1 MTIPFRLLTAAL
13 SLFLLQA
20 MPAGAGETALRLP
33 DEVTTF
39 ADGRKP
45 IQALYQSYLKLLDRG
60 WTLEIVANSQPA
72 GTTAA
77 LPIIALRSPQSG
89 PAVWILA
96 GIHGEEPA
104 GPNALAAVIED
115 IARLG
120 QQRPVVL
127 MPLLNPQGYARN
139 WRYLNVPIYSEAIEG
154 HSVGDS
160 SHLLPAPEKP
170 ENPRAASGSSPEADA
185 ITAFVLH
192 LAADYPPLYSIDLH
206 EDNLIDQG
214 YVYSQGTLGS
224 ADPLAIE
231 AVSVL
236 KDNGVPIKVGGETRF
251 GEKVADGIIG
261 PVVDS
266 SIDELISSKDVVVDG
281 RVQPG
286 PAAKTVLVFETPA
299 AALTL
304 ERRIDAH
311 AALIRR
317 LLALIAGS
325 APALAHAPSP
335 PAYGIRLQEAWITLP
350 DGVRLSADLYMPD
363 GGAADA
369 KFPVLLEYLPYR
381 KHEGRSRDY
390 PMYSYFVQRGYVVA
404 AVDIRGTGN
413 SEGRLIPHEYSEI
426 EQQDGEVVID
436 WLAKQSW
443 SNGNVGMFGISWGGF
458 NSIQMAL
465 RNPPALKAIIAVDAT
480 EDLYQDDVHF
490 MDGIMH
496 VDSWEM
502 SQDLDNARPGA
513 PDYRIDEAYFR
524 DRFDTDPW
532 MLTYKVQQRDGAF
545 WDRASAKDRYQDI
558 RIPSFFIGGWYDGYR
573 DSIPRMLSNL
583 QVPVKAIV
591 GAWSHAWPHDP
602 YPNPGMEWRY
612 EAVRWFD
619 QWLKG
624 IDTGIMDE
632 PRFAVYVRN
641 WHAPGPYLAYAPGSW
656 RYEDGWPIARI
667 RNQVLYPQPDHTLSP
682 SEPPATTH
690 ALRYLPSIGVEAG
703 GPVMWWGDVAHD
715 QRPTDAF
722 SLTYDSAPLTE
733 DMEILGLPRATLAV
747 STDAKRANWMARLSD
762 VAPDGTVTQVAGA
775 AFNGNHRLS
784 ARAPSAIVPGQE
796 FTIDIDMHFTSW
808 VFPKGHRIRLA
819 VDNAQWPM
827 LWPTPDPMTTTL
839 RLGDGSRLS
848 LPVVP
853 FEKRPVPAFLP
864 PAASPPMPRF
874 ETLDAGTSSGY
885 GEISSVDRNPQ
896 TGTATVTATNSGGY
910 RYPWGTERYHET
922 IRHDVTD
929 SAPDKASVLG
939 THRMEVD
946 LPGRKLLWEAELSFK
961 SDHENFYYSYRRR
974 LSENGKLLREKTWT
988 RTIPR
993 DFQ

>member
-1 MTIPFRLLTAAL
+1 
-13 SLFLLQA
+13 
-20 MPAGAGETALRLP
+20 MPAQPAVWAAADEKPAIRLP
-33 DEVTTF
+33 TGLTTF

-45 IQALYQSYLKLLDRG
+45 IEALYQSYLKLLEYG

-72 GTTAA
+72 GTLQA
-77 LPIIALRSPQSG
+77 LPIIALRSPQIG

-104 GPNALAAVIED
+104 GPNALAAAIDD

-120 QQRPVVL
+120 QQRAVVL
-127 MPLLNPQGYARN
+127 LPLLNPQGYARN
-139 WRYLNVPIYSEAIEG
+139 WRYLNTAIYSESIEG
-154 HSVGDS
+154 QSVGDS
-160 SHLLPAPEKP
+160 SHRLPAPEKP
-170 ENPRAASGSSPEADA
+170 GTPRAASASSPEAEA
-185 ITAFVLH
+185 ITAFVLR

-224 ADPLAIE
+224 SDPLAVE
-231 AVSVL
+231 AVNVL
-236 KDNGVPIKVGGETRF
+236 KDNGAPIKSSGETRF
-251 GEKVADGIIG
+251 GEVVVEGIIG
-261 PVVDS
+261 PVIDS
-266 SIDELISSKDVVVDG
+266 SIDELMSSKNVIVDG

-286 PAAKTVLVFETPA
+286 PAARTVLVFETPA

-304 ERRIDAH
+304 ERRINAH

-317 LLALIAGS
+317 LLTLIASTGK
-325 APALAHAPSP
+325 AQEQALSLPE
-335 PAYGIRLQEAWITLP
+335 YGIRLREAWITLP

-381 KHEGRSRDY
+381 KHEGRGRDY

-413 SEGRLIPHEYSEI
+413 SEGRLIPHEYSDI

-436 WLAKQSW
+436 WLAQQSW

-458 NSIQMAL
+458 NSIQMAA
-465 RNPPALKAIIAVDAT
+465 RHPPALKAIIAVDAT

-513 PDYRIDEAYFR
+513 PDYVIDENYFR
-524 DRFDTDPW
+524 DRFDTEPW
-532 MLTYKVQQRDGAF
+532 MLTYKAQQRDGPF
-545 WDRASAKDRYQDI
+545 WDRASTRDRLQDI
-558 RIPSFFIGGWYDGYR
+558 RIPAFLIGGWYDGYR
-573 DSIPRMLSNL
+573 DSIPRMLAN
-583 QVPVKAIV
+583 VKAPVKAIV
-591 GAWSHAWPHDP
+591 GAWSHAWPHEP

-624 IDTGIMDE
+624 IDTGILNE

-641 WHAPGPYLAYAPGSW
+641 WHAPGPYLEYAPGSW
-656 RYEDGWPIARI
+656 RYEDGWPIARVRDQI
-667 RNQVLYPQPDHTLSP
+667 LFPQTDHTLSAGV
-682 SEPPATTH
+682 PAATMQ
-690 ALRYLPSIGVEAG
+690 ALRYVPSIGVEAG

-715 QRPTDAF
+715 QRPTDAY
-722 SLTYDSAPLTE
+722 SLTYDSEPLAE
-733 DMEILGLPRATLAV
+733 DTEILGLPRATLAV
-747 STDAKRANWMARLSD
+747 SADARRANWMARLSD

-775 AFNGNHRLS
+775 AFNGNHRMS
-784 ARAPSAIVPGQE
+784 AREPSAIVPGQE
-796 FTIDIDMHFTSW
+796 FTIAIEMHFTSW
-808 VFPKGHRIRLA
+808 VFPRGHRIRLA
-819 VDNAQWPM
+819 VNNAQWPM

-839 RLGDGSRLS
+839 RLGGGTRLS

-853 FEKRPVPAFLP
+853 FEQRPVPAFLP
-864 PAASPPMPRF
+864 PAASPPMPGF

-896 TGTATVTATNSGGY
+896 TGAATATATNSGGY

-929 SAPDKASVLG
+929 SAPDKAAVLG
-939 THRMEVD
+939 THRMEVE
-946 LPGRKLLWEAELSFK
+946 LPGRNLVWEAELSFK
-961 SDHENFYYSYRRR
+961 SDHENFYYSYLRR
-974 LSENGKLLREKTWT
+974 LSENGRLLREKTWT